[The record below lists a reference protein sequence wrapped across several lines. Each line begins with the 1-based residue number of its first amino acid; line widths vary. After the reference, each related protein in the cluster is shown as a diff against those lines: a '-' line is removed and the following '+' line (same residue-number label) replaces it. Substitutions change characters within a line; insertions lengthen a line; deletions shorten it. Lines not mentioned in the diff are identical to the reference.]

1 MTDIVERL
9 TTEHAFRGHEL
20 HGDIY
25 RIAAAEITRLR
36 AEVAAL
42 RAALRIIAGEEQCR
56 DNLLGNSDIARIALH
71 GK

>member
-1 MTDIVERL
+1 MTGPVKHTAGYVDFLRANDMPIPERL
-9 TTEHAFRGHEL
+9 VN
-20 HGDIY
+20 D
-25 RIAAAEITRLR
+25 AAAEIAR
-36 AEVAAL
+36 L